1 MKPLPLLL
9 TLLLTLA
16 CNRAEAPAPPAPPPA
31 ATTHPDAT
39 RGQQLIPRY
48 ACNVCHVIPGL
59 EGNGRLGPALAGV
72 ASRPAISGGHVPNTP
87 ENLRK
92 FIQNPASL
100 NPQTAMPPIQ
110 MPDADAADIAAFLQT
125 LK

>member
-1 MKPLPLLL
+1 MKPLLL

-16 CNRAEAPAPPAPPPA
+16 CNRPEAPAPPPLAPTTQANA
-31 ATTHPDAT
+31 A

-48 ACNVCHVIPGL
+48 ACNVCHIIPGL

-87 ENLRK
+87 KNLRK
-92 FIQNPASL
+92 FIQDPASL

>member
-1 MKPLPLLL
+1 MKPLLA

-16 CNRAEAPAPPAPPPA
+16 CNRAEAPVPPPTP
-31 ATTHPDAT
+31 TTTAKAT
-39 RGQQLIPRY
+39 RGRQLIPQY
-48 ACNVCHVIPGL
+48 ACNVCHLIPGL

-72 ASRPAISGGHVPNTP
+72 ASRPAISNGHVPNTP

-92 FIQNPASL
+92 FIQDAASL
-100 NPQTAMPPIQ
+100 NPQTAMPPIR
-110 MPDADAADIAAFLQT
+110 MTDADAADIAAFLQT